1 MPTICII
8 MFSGLSPKLVRN
20 FTYTQ
25 NINKYSYNYRIYSHK
40 GRDPVRQGQ
49 IRGCGQKAIPHPLM
63 RFALYMLHNMY
74 TETNV
79 LVELYNA
86 VS

>member
-1 MPTICII
+1 

-25 NINKYSYNYRIYSHK
+25 NIITNTHKYRIYSPR
-40 GRDPVRQGQ
+40 GRDPVRQGH

-63 RFALYMLHNMY
+63 RFVLYMLHNMY